1 MVGKSTNYIVATHAT
16 SIRKK
21 REKINNYHGCTDVVQ
36 VIDLTREI
44 SSTSR
49 VFPGYPRP
57 TFIKWSKFEVH
68 GYDSEVLFLST
79 HTETHIDSPS
89 HFSPGG
95 KSIDQINA
103 VRFYCKDA
111 LLLRVAKGSN
121 ESINH
126 QDIIDA
132 GLNLKPNDTLVI
144 DTGWQSRYMK
154 GKEQENDHV
163 MSNPGL
169 GEDATQ
175 FLVDRRVN
183 AVAIDTPSIDTG
195 NNSRLTSHKQLLSND
210 ILVIEN
216 LCNLERIET
225 GVSFTFV
232 FSPLKLR
239 GATGSPLRAIAIL
252 E

>member
-1 MVGKSTNYIVATHAT
+1 M
-16 SIRKK
+16 
-21 REKINNYHGCTDVVQ
+21 
-36 VIDLTREI
+36 
-44 SSTSR
+44 
-49 VFPGYPRP
+49 
-57 TFIKWSKFEVH
+57 
-68 GYDSEVLFLST
+68 FLST

-89 HFSPGG
+89 HFSPEG
-95 KSIDQINA
+95 KSIDQIDA
-103 VRFYCKDA
+103 VRFVCKDA

-121 ESINH
+121 ERITRQN
-126 QDIIDA
+126 IIDA
-132 GLNLKPNDTLVI
+132 GLNVEPNGTLVI
-144 DTGWQSRYMK
+144 DTGWQTGCMK
-154 GKEQENDHV
+154 GDREQEDDHV

-175 FLVDRRVN
+175 FLVDKRIN
-183 AVAIDTPSIDTG
+183 AVAIDTPSIDIG
-195 NNSRLTSHKQLLSND
+195 NNSRLIAHKQLLSND

>member
-1 MVGKSTNYIVATHAT
+1 
-16 SIRKK
+16 
-21 REKINNYHGCTDVVQ
+21 
-36 VIDLTREI
+36 
-44 SSTSR
+44 
-49 VFPGYPRP
+49 
-57 TFIKWSKFEVH
+57 
-68 GYDSEVLFLST
+68 
-79 HTETHIDSPS
+79 
-89 HFSPGG
+89 
-95 KSIDQINA
+95 
-103 VRFYCKDA
+103 
-111 LLLRVAKGSN
+111 
-121 ESINH
+121 
-126 QDIIDA
+126 
-132 GLNLKPNDTLVI
+132 
-144 DTGWQSRYMK
+144 MK
-154 GKEQENDHV
+154 GKDQENDHV